1 VCLKVYVQSVAVKSN
16 AFVSPL
22 LCCCN
27 GPKAV
32 DAIFEKKIL
41 TFSNPKYTLNIS
53 GVCFF
58 FGFFLERFLLSREKE
73 RQNTHIKVVNASSLC
88 ACTRIIIRDGR
99 KRKEYF

>member
-1 VCLKVYVQSVAVKSN
+1 MCLKVYVQSVAVKSN

-58 FGFFLERFLLSREKE
+58 FGFFLERFHSRERKSG
-73 RQNTHIKVVNASSLC
+73 RTHVKVVNASSLC
-88 ACTRIIIRDGR
+88 CACTRVIIRDGR